1 MYFYRKL
8 QTLEAKLL
16 YMKLTKFI
24 LLNDLIYLRL
34 GVYSLKPQID

>member
-24 LLNDLIYLRL
+24 LLSDLIYLRL
-34 GVYSLKPQID
+34 CVHSLKLRID

>member
-1 MYFYRKL
+1 MYFYQKL

-34 GVYSLKPQID
+34 DVYSLKLQID